1 MLIPSL
7 NNLRPWSPCSVLDF
21 NFVTFLLSLSIQG
34 HAKVTSLWQLSFI
47 FLYNIQQSILALV
60 DMPFLWGYSDL
71 FTTFPSPFFSSNHSF
86 ARPHCWSFIT
96 DTAVPPSLSSIFS
109 CSCLCLLDS
118 LPCCLLTALA
128 FLGSSPSTLY
138 SVQFVIT
145 SFIPFHLYH
154 LNACILNWLFPF
166 VFSFPFSLLT
176 SAES

>member
-1 MLIPSL
+1 M
-7 NNLRPWSPCSVLDF
+7 
-21 NFVTFLLSLSIQG
+21 
-34 HAKVTSLWQLSFI
+34 
-47 FLYNIQQSILALV
+47 

-154 LNACILNWLFPF
+154 LNACILNGLFPLCFQLSIQSAHLCWKLGLYF
-166 VFSFPFSLLT
+166 VFSLIPHLSSVCSIHSKLVPFGELMELFQLSEIT
-176 SAES
+176 YW